1 MSHSFEDGGKTWQQE
16 SEAAGHVAFV
26 VKKQKEAHAGVQVNL
41 SILFNSR
48 PKPIKWSSPYLGC
61 VSYLN

>member
-26 VKKQKEAHAGVQVNL
+26 VKKQKEAHAGIQVNL
-41 SILFNSR
+41 SILFSSG
-48 PKPIKWSSPYLGC
+48 PKPIK
-61 VSYLN
+61 